1 MPEGGTGTP
10 GGLRRKR
17 GRPRGSRTTD
27 IIPSRYKGHRNTRH
41 QALWKRL
48 LSLGFTPDAVIR
60 AGLGGKARW
69 GFSWMR
75 VSAYH
80 KGLGIAVQIAFREGN
95 TERNL
100 KFLTAHCA
108 RLFVIKDDREFYQ
121 NLKSVTETVRGW
133 VKNDL

>member
-1 MPEGGTGTP
+1 M
-10 GGLRRKR
+10 
-17 GRPRGSRTTD
+17 
-27 IIPSRYKGHRNTRH
+27 
-41 QALWKRL
+41 
-48 LSLGFTPDAVIR
+48 IR

-95 TERNL
+95 TARNIQ
-100 KFLTAHCA
+100 FLEAHCA

-121 NLKSVTETVRGW
+121 NLKIVIETVRGW
-133 VKNDL
+133 LEKGIEC